1 VDRPELLDL
10 FVSPLNALGLTYM
23 VTGAVAAI
31 IYGEPR
37 LTRDIDVVV
46 ALGPGDAQRLA
57 AAFSGGG
64 FYVAPVETIEA
75 ERKRDLGGHFDV
87 IHHATAL
94 KADLYL
100 AGRDPL
106 HDWAM
111 QRRVRQEVGGIWMWV
126 APAEYVI
133 LRKLEWLRDGGS
145 SRHADDVRAMLR
157 VSGERLDQP
166 ALQQWIARLDLQ
178 RQWREVMAPPKPV

>member
-1 VDRPELLDL
+1 MDRPELLDL
-10 FVSPLNALGLTYM
+10 FVSPLNDLGLTYM

-37 LTRDIDVVV
+37 LTRDLDVVV
-46 ALGPGDAQRLA
+46 ALGPDDARRLA
-57 AAFSGGG
+57 ATFSDSA

-75 ERKRDLGGHFDV
+75 ERKRDRGGHFNI
-87 IHHATAL
+87 IHLATAL

-111 QRRVRQEVGGIWMWV
+111 PRRVRQEVGGTAIWV

-133 LRKLEWLRDGGS
+133 VRKLEWLRDSGS
-145 SRHADDVRAMLR
+145 SRHADDIRAMLR
-157 VSGERLDQP
+157 VSGDRLDQP
-166 ALQQWIARLDLQ
+166 ALQQWIARLDLL
-178 RQWREVMAPPKPV
+178 RQWREVTTPR